1 MQPSRVFMG
10 REMCG
15 VVMIV
20 LWEQEAKRRAQRT
33 QRSGTFCLG
42 NKIAFAGA
50 QSSVHMF
57 NELSRQRCLHGP
69 DNYNIAVANI
79 QTDFMGGL

>member
-1 MQPSRVFMG
+1 MQRG
-10 REMCG
+10 ATA
-15 VVMIV
+15 
-20 LWEQEAKRRAQRT
+20 LWEHEAKHRAQRT
-33 QRSGTFCLG
+33 RPSGTFSLG

-57 NELSRQRCLHGP
+57 NELSRERCLRGP

>member
-1 MQPSRVFMG
+1 MC
-10 REMCG
+10 REIRG

-20 LWEQEAKRRAQRT
+20 LWEHEAKRQVQRT
-33 QRSGTFCLG
+33 QRSGTFSLG

-79 QTDFMGGL
+79 QTDFIGGL